1 MQATYPANVFHLC
14 PKCGAEFS
22 FQADNSFRCASC
34 GFHYYINANAAVC
47 ALILDPEKRLL
58 LTKRA
63 HDPCRGMLDLPGGF
77 VDPLETAEHAL
88 RRELQEELNVAPE
101 TMRYFGSFP
110 NRYVF
115 SGLTYFT
122 LDLAFVCTLSDMRP
136 LKPADDVADVVFVP
150 PSRID
155 LASLAFESMRAIIT
169 AYRRHIPVCGPGS
182 SPESE

>member
-1 MQATYPANVFHLC
+1 MQATYPAHVFRFC
-14 PKCGAEFS
+14 PKCKADFV
-22 FQADNSFRCASC
+22 FQDDNSFRCASC

-47 ALILDPEKRLL
+47 ALILDPEQRLL
-58 LTKRA
+58 LTRRA

-88 RRELQEELNVAPE
+88 RRELQEELNVVPE
-101 TMRYFGSFP
+101 AMRYFGSFP

-115 SGLTYFT
+115 SSLTYFT
-122 LDLAFVCTLSDMRP
+122 LDIAFLCTVGDMRP

-150 PSRID
+150 PALID

-169 AYRRHIPVCGPGS
+169 AYRQHLDPCLRA
-182 SPESE
+182 